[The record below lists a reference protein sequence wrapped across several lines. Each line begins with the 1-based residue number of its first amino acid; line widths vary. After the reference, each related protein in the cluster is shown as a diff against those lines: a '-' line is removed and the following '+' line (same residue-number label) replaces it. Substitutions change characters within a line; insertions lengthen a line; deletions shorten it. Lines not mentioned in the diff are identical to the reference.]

1 MDTKATT
8 PCLTAE
14 AARIVGVNEVT
25 IRKWAD
31 NGRLRDVMK
40 TVLGVR
46 VYSRAELERV
56 AAGRAGKAK

>member
-1 MDTKATT
+1 MDAKVST
-8 PCLTAE
+8 PCLTSE

-56 AAGRAGKAK
+56 AAARADKAK